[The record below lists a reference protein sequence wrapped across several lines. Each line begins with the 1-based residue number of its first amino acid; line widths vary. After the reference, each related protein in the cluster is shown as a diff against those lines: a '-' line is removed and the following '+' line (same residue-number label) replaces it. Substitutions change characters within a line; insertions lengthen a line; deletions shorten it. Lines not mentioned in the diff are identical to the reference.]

1 MKFGIGQ
8 STTRVEDRRL
18 LIGAGHYSDDI
29 APGQGLHV
37 AFLRA
42 PYAHAHLL
50 NIDLGAARQLD
61 GVYLVATQADL
72 DADHIGDVLCQY
84 RPPLIGGDKMQ
95 LVSKPAMVRDINRH
109 AGDIVAMVV
118 ADRQETADSAI
129 ESINVEFEP
138 MPAVTDIYEAMKDGA
153 PQLYDCYPNNIAFE
167 WGAGKFDET
176 ERAMDAAIADGHQI
190 IEIDVVNS
198 RVVINSMETRPMVA
212 APGAKDGT
220 LDIWCGTQGVVG
232 IAEQIAKALSM
243 ERCDVRVQTGDVGG
257 SFGFKI
263 FLHPEQICIAW
274 AARRLGQMVRWQQ
287 ERSDGFLSDLHGRDN
302 RSRAR
307 AAIDKTGRI
316 LALQVTAHANMGAWL
331 SNFSTYIPTLSG
343 SRTLTTNYDI
353 QAASL
358 RVIGVMTNTPAV
370 DAYRG
375 AGRPEANYLMERLM
389 DHIAAE
395 TGHSRIDVRRVNM
408 IKQSQIPYEMVCGG
422 TIDSG
427 EMTELFD
434 MALIKADVA
443 GFAKRKATSAENGK
457 LRGIG
462 FGMYLEQCGN
472 GADDGVDIEFQDDG
486 RVILYGSQQC
496 NGQGHQTT
504 VTQILSDRLGY
515 DADLITVKQGDSSRS
530 PRGTTGGARMT
541 TVLGS
546 ATAVAAAKII
556 DLAKPFAAKA
566 LECGEDDLNFT
577 DGLFLRHDTNRS
589 IAIEDLI
596 RQLAISGEK
605 HRLNWAQ
612 PYETDGA
619 TYPYGCHIIELE
631 IDRQTCAVEIASY
644 HVVDDFGLVIN
655 PLTLEGQ
662 IHGGIAQGVGQALLE
677 HVVYDNSGQLLAGS
691 LMDYALPRA
700 DHFPGFQISTRN
712 TACANNALGIKGSG
726 EAGAIGAPQA
736 VISAICDA
744 LDITHI
750 DMPATPLAIFNAMKA
765 KTANSP
771 VHKGEQSER

>member
-8 STTRVEDRRL
+8 STARVEDRRL
-18 LIGAGHYSDDI
+18 LIGAGRYSDDV

-42 PYAHAHLL
+42 SYAHAHLL
-50 NIDLGAARQLD
+50 NIDLEEARQMD
-61 GVYLVATQADL
+61 GVHLVATQADL
-72 DADHIGDVLCQY
+72 DADQIGDVLCQY
-84 RPPLIGGDKMQ
+84 RPPLIGGGKMQ

-109 AGDIVAMVV
+109 AGDILAMVV
-118 ADRQETADSAI
+118 ADRQEAADSAI
-129 ESINVEFEP
+129 ELITAEFEP

-167 WGAGKFDET
+167 WGAGKLDET
-176 ERAMDAAIADGHQI
+176 EFAMNAAIADGHQI
-190 IEIDVVNS
+190 VEIDVVNS

-243 ERCDVRVQTGDVGG
+243 ERGDVRVQTGDVGG

-287 ERSDGFLSDLHGRDN
+287 GRSDGFLSDLHGRDN

-307 AAIDKTGRI
+307 AAIDKKGRI

-408 IKQSQIPYEMVCGG
+408 IKPSQIPYAMVCGG

-434 MALIKADVA
+434 MALATADVA
-443 GFAKRKATSAENGK
+443 GFAKRKAESAENGK

-472 GADDGVDIEFQDDG
+472 GADEGVDIEFQDDG
-486 RVILYGSQQC
+486 RVILHGSQQC

-515 DADLITVKQGDSSRS
+515 DADLITVKQGDSNRS

-541 TVLGS
+541 AVLGS

-556 DLAKPFAAKA
+556 DLAKPFAAKV
-566 LECGEDDLNFT
+566 LECNEDDLNFT
-577 DGLFLRHDTNRS
+577 DGLFLRQDTNRS
-589 IAIEDLI
+589 IAIEDLV

-677 HVVYDNSGQLLAGS
+677 HVVYDDSGQLLAGS

-765 KTANSP
+765 KAANSP
-771 VHKGEQSER
+771 RHKGE

>member
-8 STTRVEDRRL
+8 STARVEDRRL
-18 LIGAGHYSDDI
+18 LIGAGLYSDDI
-29 APGQGLHV
+29 APGQGLRV

-42 PYAHAHLL
+42 PHAHAHLL
-50 NIDLGAARQLD
+50 DIDLAAARQMD
-61 GVYLVATQADL
+61 GVHLVATQADL
-72 DADHIGDVLCQY
+72 DADNIGDVLCQY
-84 RPPLIGGDKMQ
+84 RPPLIGGGKMQ

-129 ESINVEFEP
+129 ELIAAEFEP
-138 MPAVTDIYEAMKDGA
+138 MPAVTDIYAAMKDGA

-167 WGAGKFDET
+167 WGVGKLDET
-176 ERAMDAAIADGHQI
+176 ERAMNDAIAEGHQI

-232 IAEQIAKALSM
+232 IAEQIATALSM
-243 ERCDVRVQTGDVGG
+243 ERADVRVQTGDVGG

-316 LALQVTAHANMGAWL
+316 KALQVTAHANMGAWL

-408 IKQSQIPYEMVCGG
+408 IKPSQIPYAMVCGG

-434 MALIKADVA
+434 MALATADVA
-443 GFAKRKATSAENGK
+443 GFAKRKAESAENGK

-472 GADDGVDIEFQDDG
+472 GADEGVDIEFQDDG
-486 RVILYGSQQC
+486 RVILHGSQQC

-515 DADLITVKQGDSSRS
+515 DVDLITVKQGDSNRS

-541 TVLGS
+541 AVLGS

-556 DLAKPFAAKA
+556 DLAKPFAAEA
-566 LECGEDDLNFT
+566 LECGEDDLNFN
-577 DGLFLRHDTNRS
+577 DGLFLRQDTNRS
-589 IAIEDLI
+589 IAIEDLV

-631 IDRQTCAVEIASY
+631 IDRQTCAVDIASY
-644 HVVDDFGLVIN
+644 HVVDDFGTVIN

-662 IHGGIAQGVGQALLE
+662 IHGGIAQGVGQVLLE
-677 HVVYDNSGQLLAGS
+677 HVVYDDSGQLLAGS

-765 KTANSP
+765 KAANSP
-771 VHKGEQSER
+771 RHKGE

>member
-8 STTRVEDRRL
+8 STARVEDRRL
-18 LIGAGHYSDDI
+18 LIGAGRYSDDI

-50 NIDLGAARQLD
+50 NIDPEVARQMD
-61 GVYLVATQADL
+61 GVHLVATQADL

-84 RPPLIGGDKMQ
+84 RPPLIGGGKMQ

-118 ADRQETADSAI
+118 ADQQEIADSAI
-129 ESINVEFEP
+129 ELIAAEFEP

-167 WGAGKFDET
+167 WGAGKLDET
-176 ERAMDAAIADGHQI
+176 EVAMNAAIADGHQI
-190 IEIDVVNS
+190 VEIDVVNS

-243 ERCDVRVQTGDVGG
+243 ERGDVRVQTGDVGG

-287 ERSDGFLSDLHGRDN
+287 GRSDGFLSDLHGRDN

-408 IKQSQIPYEMVCGG
+408 IKPSQIPYAMVCGG

-434 MALIKADVA
+434 MALATADVA
-443 GFAKRKATSAENGK
+443 GFAKRKAESAENGK

-472 GADDGVDIEFQDDG
+472 GADEGVDIEFQDDG
-486 RVILYGSQQC
+486 RVILHGSQQC

-515 DADLITVKQGDSSRS
+515 DADLITVKQGDSNRS

-541 TVLGS
+541 AVLGS

-577 DGLFLRHDTNRS
+577 DGLFLRQDTNRS
-589 IAIEDLI
+589 IAIEDLV

-677 HVVYDNSGQLLAGS
+677 HVVYDDSGQLLSGS

-765 KTANSP
+765 KAANSP
-771 VHKGEQSER
+771 RHKGE

>member
-8 STTRVEDRRL
+8 STARIEDRRL
-18 LIGAGHYSDDI
+18 LIGAGRYSDDV

-50 NIDLGAARQLD
+50 KIDLEAARQID
-61 GVYLVATQADL
+61 GVHLVATQADL

-84 RPPLIGGDKMQ
+84 RPPLIGGGKMQ

-129 ESINVEFEP
+129 ESINAEFEP

-243 ERCDVRVQTGDVGG
+243 ERVDVRVQTGDVGG

-287 ERSDGFLSDLHGRDN
+287 GRSDGFLSDLHGRDN

-316 LALQVTAHANMGAWL
+316 LSLQVTAHANMGAWL

-353 QAASL
+353 QVASL

-408 IKQSQIPYEMVCGG
+408 IKPSQIPYAMVCGG

-434 MALIKADVA
+434 MALATADVA
-443 GFAKRKATSAENGK
+443 GFAKRKAESAENGK

-472 GADDGVDIEFQDDG
+472 GADEGVDIEFQDDG
-486 RVILYGSQQC
+486 RVILHGSQQC

-515 DADLITVKQGDSSRS
+515 DADLITVKQGDSNRS

-541 TVLGS
+541 AVLGS

-556 DLAKPFAAKA
+556 DLAKPFAAEA
-566 LECGEDDLNFT
+566 LECDEDDLNFT
-577 DGLFLRHDTNRS
+577 DGLFLRQDTNRS
-589 IAIEDLI
+589 IAIEDLV

-605 HRLNWAQ
+605 HRLNWSQ

-677 HVVYDNSGQLLAGS
+677 HVVYDDSGQLLAGS

-750 DMPATPLAIFNAMKA
+750 DMPATPLAIFHAMKA
-765 KTANSP
+765 KAANSP
-771 VHKGEQSER
+771 MHKGE

>member
-1 MKFGIGQ
+1 M
-8 STTRVEDRRL
+8 
-18 LIGAGHYSDDI
+18 
-29 APGQGLHV
+29 
-37 AFLRA
+37 
-42 PYAHAHLL
+42 
-50 NIDLGAARQLD
+50 
-61 GVYLVATQADL
+61 
-72 DADHIGDVLCQY
+72 
-84 RPPLIGGDKMQ
+84 
-95 LVSKPAMVRDINRH
+95 
-109 AGDIVAMVV
+109 
-118 ADRQETADSAI
+118 
-129 ESINVEFEP
+129 
-138 MPAVTDIYEAMKDGA
+138 
-153 PQLYDCYPNNIAFE
+153 
-167 WGAGKFDET
+167 
-176 ERAMDAAIADGHQI
+176 
-190 IEIDVVNS
+190 
-198 RVVINSMETRPMVA
+198 
-212 APGAKDGT
+212 
-220 LDIWCGTQGVVG
+220 
-232 IAEQIAKALSM
+232 
-243 ERCDVRVQTGDVGG
+243 G
-257 SFGFKI
+257 S
-263 FLHPEQICIAW
+263 
-274 AARRLGQMVRWQQ
+274 
-287 ERSDGFLSDLHGRDN
+287 
-302 RSRAR
+302 
-307 AAIDKTGRI
+307 
-316 LALQVTAHANMGAWL
+316 WL

-408 IKQSQIPYEMVCGG
+408 IKGSQIPYEMVCGG

-434 MALIKADVA
+434 MALATADVA
-443 GFAKRKATSAENGK
+443 GFAKRKAESSKNGK

-631 IDRQTCAVEIASY
+631 IDRQTCAVDIASY
-644 HVVDDFGLVIN
+644 HVLDDFGIVIN

-677 HVVYDNSGQLLAGS
+677 HVVYDDSGQLLAGS

-744 LDITHI
+744 LGITHI

-771 VHKGEQSER
+771 MHKGE

>member
-8 STTRVEDRRL
+8 STARVEDRRL
-18 LIGAGHYSDDI
+18 LIGAGRYSDDI

-50 NIDLGAARQLD
+50 NIDLEAARQMD
-61 GVYLVATQADL
+61 GVHLVATQADL

-84 RPPLIGGDKMQ
+84 RPPLIGGGKMQ

-129 ESINVEFEP
+129 ELITAEFEP

-167 WGAGKFDET
+167 WGAGKLDET

-243 ERCDVRVQTGDVGG
+243 ERGDVRVQTGDVGG

-408 IKQSQIPYEMVCGG
+408 IKPSQIPYAMVCGG

-434 MALIKADVA
+434 MALATADVA
-443 GFAKRKATSAENGK
+443 GFAKRKAESAENGK

-486 RVILYGSQQC
+486 RVILHGSQQC

-515 DADLITVKQGDSSRS
+515 DADLITVKQGDSNRS

-541 TVLGS
+541 AVLGS

-577 DGLFLRHDTNRS
+577 DGLFLRQDTNRS
-589 IAIEDLI
+589 IAIEDLV

-631 IDRQTCAVEIASY
+631 IDRQTCAVDIASY

-677 HVVYDNSGQLLAGS
+677 HVVYDDSGQLLAGS

-765 KTANSP
+765 KAANSP
-771 VHKGEQSER
+771 MHKGE

>member
-8 STTRVEDRRL
+8 STARVEDRRL
-18 LIGAGHYSDDI
+18 LTGAGCYSDDI

-50 NIDLGAARQLD
+50 NIDLEAARQRD
-61 GVYLVATQADL
+61 GVHLVATQADL

-84 RPPLIGGDKMQ
+84 RPPLIGGGKMQ

-118 ADRQETADSAI
+118 ADRRETADSAI
-129 ESINVEFEP
+129 ELIVAEFEP
-138 MPAVTDIYEAMKDGA
+138 MTAVTDIYEAMKDGA

-167 WGAGKFDET
+167 WGAGKLDET
-176 ERAMDAAIADGHQI
+176 ECAMNAAIVDGHQI

-198 RVVINSMETRPMVA
+198 RVVINSMETRPMIA

-243 ERCDVRVQTGDVGG
+243 ERGDVRVQTGDVGG

-274 AARRLGQMVRWQQ
+274 AARRLGHTVRWQQ

-316 LALQVTAHANMGAWL
+316 LALQVTAHANMGSWL

-408 IKQSQIPYEMVCGG
+408 IKGSQIPYEMVCGG

-434 MALIKADVA
+434 MALATADVA
-443 GFAKRKATSAENGK
+443 GFAKRKAESSKNGK

-631 IDRQTCAVEIASY
+631 IDRQTCAVDIVSY
-644 HVVDDFGLVIN
+644 HVLDDFGIVIN

-677 HVVYDNSGQLLAGS
+677 HVVYDDSGQLLAGS

-744 LDITHI
+744 LGITHI

-771 VHKGEQSER
+771 MHKGE

>member
-8 STTRVEDRRL
+8 STARVEDRRL
-18 LIGAGHYSDDI
+18 LIGAGRYSDDI
-29 APGQGLHV
+29 APGQGLRV

-50 NIDLGAARQLD
+50 NIDPEAARQMD
-61 GVYLVATQADL
+61 GVHLVATQADL

-84 RPPLIGGDKMQ
+84 RPPLIGGGKMQ

-118 ADRQETADSAI
+118 ADQQEIADSAI
-129 ESINVEFEP
+129 ELIAAEFEP

-167 WGAGKFDET
+167 WGAGKLDET
-176 ERAMDAAIADGHQI
+176 EVAMNAAIADGHQI
-190 IEIDVVNS
+190 VEIDVVNS

-232 IAEQIAKALSM
+232 IAEQIARALSM
-243 ERCDVRVQTGDVGG
+243 DRGDVRVQTGDVGG

-274 AARRLGQMVRWQQ
+274 AARRLGRMVRWQQ
-287 ERSDGFLSDLHGRDN
+287 GRSDGFLSDLHGRDN

-408 IKQSQIPYEMVCGG
+408 IKPSQIPYAMVCGG

-434 MALIKADVA
+434 MALATADVA
-443 GFAKRKATSAENGK
+443 GFAKRKAESAENGK

-472 GADDGVDIEFQDDG
+472 GADEGVDIEFQDDG
-486 RVILYGSQQC
+486 RVILHGSQQC

-515 DADLITVKQGDSSRS
+515 DADLITVKQGDSNRS

-541 TVLGS
+541 AVLGS

-577 DGLFLRHDTNRS
+577 DGLFLRQDTNRS
-589 IAIEDLI
+589 IAIEDLV

-677 HVVYDNSGQLLAGS
+677 HVVYDDSGQLLAGS

-765 KTANSP
+765 KAANSP
-771 VHKGEQSER
+771 RHKGE

>member
-8 STTRVEDRRL
+8 STARVEDRRL
-18 LIGAGHYSDDI
+18 LIGAGRYSDDI
-29 APGQGLHV
+29 APGQGLRV

-42 PYAHAHLL
+42 PFAHARLL
-50 NIDLGAARQLD
+50 RIDTEAARQLD
-61 GVYLVATQADL
+61 GVHLVATQADL
-72 DADHIGDVLCQY
+72 DADNIGDVHCQFQ
-84 RPPLIGGDKMQ
+84 PPLINGGKMQ
-95 LVSKPAMVRDINRH
+95 LVSKPAMVRDINRY

-118 ADRQETADSAI
+118 ADRQETAESAI
-129 ESINVEFEP
+129 ELIAVEFAP
-138 MPAVTDIYEAMKDGA
+138 MAAVTDIYAAMEDGA

-167 WGAGKFDET
+167 WGAGNSDAAD
-176 ERAMDAAIADGHQI
+176 RAMNAAIADGQQI

-212 APGAKDGT
+212 APGASDGT

-232 IAEQIAKALSM
+232 IAEQIAAALSM
-243 ERCDVRVQTGDVGG
+243 ERADVRVQTGDVGG

-287 ERSDGFLSDLHGRDN
+287 GRSDAFLSDLHGRDN

-307 AAIDKTGRI
+307 AAIDKNGRI

-395 TGHSRIDVRRVNM
+395 TGQSRIEVRRVNM
-408 IKQSQIPYEMVCGG
+408 IKPSQMPYEMVCGG

-427 EMTELFD
+427 EMTDLF
-434 MALIKADVA
+434 ALALETSDVA
-443 GFAKRKATSAENGK
+443 GFATRKAASAQQGK
-457 LRGIG
+457 YRGIG
-462 FGMYLEQCGN
+462 FGMYLEQCGG
-472 GADDGVDIEFQDDG
+472 GADDGVDIAFQDDG
-486 RVILYGSQQC
+486 RVILHGSQQC

-515 DADLITVKQGDSSRS
+515 DADLITVIQGDSNRS

-541 TVLGS
+541 AILGS
-546 ATAVAAAKII
+546 ATALAAAKII
-556 DLAKPFAAKA
+556 DLARPFAAEI
-566 LECGEDDLNFT
+566 LECDADQLSFA
-577 DGLFLRHDTNRS
+577 DGLFLRQETNRS

-596 RQLAISGEK
+596 RHLAVPGEK

-619 TYPYGCHIIELE
+619 TYPYGCHIVEIE
-631 IDRQTCAVEIASY
+631 IDKMTCAAEIASY

-655 PLTLEGQ
+655 PMTLAGQ

-677 HVVYDNSGQLLAGS
+677 HVVYDESGQLLAGS

-700 DHFPGFQISTRN
+700 DHFPGFQISMRN
-712 TACANNALGIKGSG
+712 TPCANNALGIKGSG

-750 DMPATPLAIFNAMKA
+750 DMPATPLAIFNAIRA
-765 KTANSP
+765 KQANL
-771 VHKGEQSER
+771 

>member
-8 STTRVEDRRL
+8 STARVEDRRL
-18 LIGAGHYSDDI
+18 LTGAGCYSDDI

-50 NIDLGAARQLD
+50 NIDLEAARQRD
-61 GVYLVATQADL
+61 GVHLVATQADL

-84 RPPLIGGDKMQ
+84 RPPLIGGGKMQ

-118 ADRQETADSAI
+118 ADRREIADSAI
-129 ESINVEFEP
+129 ELIVAEFEP
-138 MPAVTDIYEAMKDGA
+138 MTAVTDIYEAMKDGA

-167 WGAGKFDET
+167 WGAGKLDET

-243 ERCDVRVQTGDVGG
+243 ERGDVRVQTGDVGG

-274 AARRLGQMVRWQQ
+274 AARRLGHMVRWQQ

-408 IKQSQIPYEMVCGG
+408 IKGSQIPYEMVCGG

-434 MALIKADVA
+434 MALATADVA
-443 GFAKRKATSAENGK
+443 GFAKRKAESAENGK

-619 TYPYGCHIIELE
+619 TYPYGCHILELE
-631 IDRQTCAVEIASY
+631 IDRQTCAVDIASY
-644 HVVDDFGLVIN
+644 HVVDDFGIVIN

-677 HVVYDNSGQLLAGS
+677 HVVYDDSGQLLAGS

-765 KTANSP
+765 KTANS
-771 VHKGEQSER
+771 

>member
-8 STTRVEDRRL
+8 STARVEDRRL
-18 LIGAGHYSDDI
+18 LIGAGLYSDDI
-29 APGQGLHV
+29 APGQGLRV

-42 PYAHAHLL
+42 PHAHAHLL
-50 NIDLGAARQLD
+50 DIDLAAAQQMD
-61 GVYLVATQADL
+61 GVHLVATQADL
-72 DADHIGDVLCQY
+72 DADNIGDVLCQY
-84 RPPLIGGDKMQ
+84 RPPLIGGGKMQ

-129 ESINVEFEP
+129 ELIAAEFEP
-138 MPAVTDIYEAMKDGA
+138 MPAVTDIYAAMKDGA

-167 WGAGKFDET
+167 WGVGKLDET
-176 ERAMDAAIADGHQI
+176 ERAMNDAIAEGHQI

-232 IAEQIAKALSM
+232 IAEQIATALSM
-243 ERCDVRVQTGDVGG
+243 ERADVRVQTGDVGG

-287 ERSDGFLSDLHGRDN
+287 GRSDGFLSDLHGRDN

-408 IKQSQIPYEMVCGG
+408 IKPSQIPYKMVCGG

-427 EMTELFD
+427 EMTDLFD
-434 MALIKADVA
+434 MALAKADVA
-443 GFAKRKATSAENGK
+443 GFAKRKAESAERGK

-515 DADLITVKQGDSSRS
+515 DADLITVKQGDSNRS

-541 TVLGS
+541 AVLGS
-546 ATAVAAAKII
+546 ATALAAAKII
-556 DLAKPFAAKA
+556 DLAKPFAAEA
-566 LECGEDDLNFT
+566 LECGEDALNFA
-577 DGLFLRHDTNRS
+577 DGLFLRQDTNRS
-589 IAIEDLI
+589 IAIEDLV
-596 RQLAISGEK
+596 RQLATSGEK
-605 HRLNWAQ
+605 HRLNWTQ

-631 IDRQTCAVEIASY
+631 IDRQTCAVDIASY
-644 HVVDDFGLVIN
+644 HVVDDFGIVIN

-677 HVVYDNSGQLLAGS
+677 HVVYDDSGQLLAGS

-765 KTANSP
+765 KAANSP
-771 VHKGEQSER
+771 MHKGE

>member
-8 STTRVEDRRL
+8 STARVEDRLL
-18 LIGAGHYSDDI
+18 LIGAGRYSDDI
-29 APGQGLHV
+29 APGQGLRV

-50 NIDLGAARQLD
+50 NIDLEAARQMD
-61 GVYLVATQADL
+61 GVHLVATQADL

-84 RPPLIGGDKMQ
+84 RPPLIGGGKMQ

-118 ADRQETADSAI
+118 ADQQEIADSAI
-129 ESINVEFEP
+129 ELIAAEFEP

-167 WGAGKFDET
+167 WGAGKLDET
-176 ERAMDAAIADGHQI
+176 EVAMNAAIADGHQI
-190 IEIDVVNS
+190 VEIDVVNS

-243 ERCDVRVQTGDVGG
+243 ERSDVRVQTGDVGG

-316 LALQVTAHANMGAWL
+316 KALQVTAHANMGAWL

-408 IKQSQIPYEMVCGG
+408 IKPSHIPYAMVCGG

-434 MALIKADVA
+434 MALATADVA
-443 GFAKRKATSAENGK
+443 GFAKRKAESAENGK

-472 GADDGVDIEFQDDG
+472 GADEGVDIEFQDDG
-486 RVILYGSQQC
+486 RVILHGSQQC

-515 DADLITVKQGDSSRS
+515 DADLITVKQGDSNRS

-541 TVLGS
+541 AVLGS

-556 DLAKPFAAKA
+556 DLAKPFAAEA

-577 DGLFLRHDTNRS
+577 DGLFLRQDTNRS
-589 IAIEDLI
+589 IAIEDLVC
-596 RQLAISGEK
+596 QLAISGEK

-677 HVVYDNSGQLLAGS
+677 HVVYDDSGQLLAGS

-765 KTANSP
+765 KAANSP
-771 VHKGEQSER
+771 RHKGE

>member
-8 STTRVEDRRL
+8 STARVEDRRL
-18 LIGAGHYSDDI
+18 LTGAGCYSDDI

-50 NIDLGAARQLD
+50 NIDLEAARQRD
-61 GVYLVATQADL
+61 GVHLVATQADL

-84 RPPLIGGDKMQ
+84 RPPLIGGGKMQ

-118 ADRQETADSAI
+118 ADRRETADSAI
-129 ESINVEFEP
+129 ELIVAEFEP
-138 MPAVTDIYEAMKDGA
+138 MTAVTDIYEAMKDGA

-167 WGAGKFDET
+167 WGAGKLDET
-176 ERAMDAAIADGHQI
+176 ERAMNAAIVDGHQI

-243 ERCDVRVQTGDVGG
+243 ERGDVRVQTGDVGG

-274 AARRLGQMVRWQQ
+274 AARRLGHTVRWQQ

-316 LALQVTAHANMGAWL
+316 LALQVTAHANMGSWL

-408 IKQSQIPYEMVCGG
+408 IKGSQIPYEMVCGG

-434 MALIKADVA
+434 MALATADVA
-443 GFAKRKATSAENGK
+443 GFAKRKAESSKNGK

-631 IDRQTCAVEIASY
+631 IDRQTCAVDIASY
-644 HVVDDFGLVIN
+644 HVLDDFGIVIN

-677 HVVYDNSGQLLAGS
+677 HVVYDDSGQLLAGS

-744 LDITHI
+744 LGITHI

-771 VHKGEQSER
+771 MHKGE